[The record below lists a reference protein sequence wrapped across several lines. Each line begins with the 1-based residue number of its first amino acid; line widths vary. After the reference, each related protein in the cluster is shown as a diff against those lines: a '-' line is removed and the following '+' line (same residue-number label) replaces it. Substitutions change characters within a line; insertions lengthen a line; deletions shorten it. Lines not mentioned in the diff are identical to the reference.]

1 MMKGRK
7 TAVIALTLAAMTAVP
22 ARAQH
27 LVTPELAAAQVH
39 QATVSAGQDLAT
51 VRSFLS
57 EQGADPAL
65 ALMLDARELAD
76 VAGEIRAQQQQQ
88 QQRGASTGIYMLA
101 GAGVLLILLL
111 VIGLAVGSSD

>member
-1 MMKGRK
+1 MMKGRR

-88 QQRGASTGIYMLA
+88 QRGASTGIYMLA